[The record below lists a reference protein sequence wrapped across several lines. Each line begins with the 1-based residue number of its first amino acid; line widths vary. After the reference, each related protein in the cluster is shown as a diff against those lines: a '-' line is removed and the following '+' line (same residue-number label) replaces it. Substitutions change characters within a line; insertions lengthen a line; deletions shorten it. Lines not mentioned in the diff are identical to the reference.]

1 MERKKY
7 IKNII
12 VDLGYTKDIPESL
25 LEYISEELR
34 AKELRGLEEVR
45 IFIHSFIFETKE
57 ISYIDEFNNEFIERC
72 ESMADFKEKQ
82 GYKLFKMKY
91 DIDTLQI
98 IFNETKKKILDNYK
112 EKYPEIYNDVFKNK
126 SFENKI

>member
-91 DIDTLQI
+91 DIDTFTDYI
-98 IFNETKKKILDNYK
+98 
-112 EKYPEIYNDVFKNK
+112 
-126 SFENKI
+126 